1 MPGLR
6 DMTLV
11 RQWHFAAR
19 VAHKVHIK
27 SAARAESMNT
37 PLGVPAWI
45 LSAIVGTAIFAS
57 LSQTNPEGWQKII
70 FGLLSMLATVLTALQ
85 THLGFSQL
93 AELHRKSAGRY
104 GTVRRQLEELLGS
117 YSDAHPCDDSQID
130 PIGKAWSD
138 IEAAA
143 PSLSQRLYAKLEREI
158 REDEQRDEGKKRE
171 QMAREE
177 NERPV
182 RGEERLEGSRRNTVD
197 D

>member
-1 MPGLR
+1 MPGLH

-19 VAHKVHIK
+19 VAHKAHIK

-37 PLGVPAWI
+37 LLGVPAWI

-57 LSQTNPEGWQKII
+57 LSQNPEGWQKII

-117 YSDAHPCDDSQID
+117 YSDAHPCDDFKD
-130 PIGKAWSD
+130 
-138 IEAAA
+138 
-143 PSLSQRLYAKLEREI
+143 
-158 REDEQRDEGKKRE
+158 
-171 QMAREE
+171 
-177 NERPV
+177 RPD
-182 RGEERLEGSRRNTVD
+182 R
-197 D
+197 

>member
-1 MPGLR
+1 
-6 DMTLV
+6 
-11 RQWHFAAR
+11 
-19 VAHKVHIK
+19 
-27 SAARAESMNT
+27 MNT